1 MQQTS
6 TSVYQKDRVDLTLG
20 RVIAAFLIAP
30 SIGPVGIVLTFFIP
44 ALFSAP
50 DPGKSIL
57 VLPFIYL
64 FVAPFVYF
72 FSFLL
77 GIPFFLSLRAAGM
90 LGMKAL
96 TVGWA
101 VIGAVSLVL
110 LFALLSGGQ
119 SLGHLG
125 DSLVLAPFALSGAA
139 VGYLFWRILTWK
151 VN

>member
-1 MQQTS
+1 MQRTS
-6 TSVYQKDRVDLTLG
+6 ENSYPQYTVDPSLW
-20 RVIAAFLIAP
+20 RAISAFLIAP
-30 SIGPVGIVLTFFIP
+30 SIGPVGIILTLILPAMFTRSGSVEMVL
-44 ALFSAP
+44 ALPLF
-50 DPGKSIL
+50 
-57 VLPFIYL
+57 YL
-64 FVAPFVYF
+64 LVAPFVYF

-119 SLGHLG
+119 SLGRLE

-139 VGYLFWRILTWK
+139 VGYLFWRILTRK